1 MSDASMGSLKVET
14 TQVINLAE
22 QIRGGAKGITS
33 QLEQLDAEVGKLR
46 SSWSGAA
53 QQAYDEAQRKWTQ
66 SLTEMNT
73 LLGQIADTTENIAHG
88 YHGQDQRSAG
98 RFQLG

>member
-1 MSDASMGSLKVET
+1 MQSMSVQT
-14 TQVINLAE
+14 TSVVSLAE

-33 QLEQLDAEVGKLR
+33 QLDQLDSEVGKLR
-46 SSWSGAA
+46 ASWSGSA

-66 SLTEMNT
+66 SVTEMNT
-73 LLGQIADTTENIAHG
+73 LLGQIADTTEQIAHT
-88 YHGQDQRSAG
+88 YSNQDQNSAG